1 MKLIVALAAAAV
13 ISTLTAITPATAQKD
28 PTCIEKCNRDNPGAT
43 QPGTK
48 RGVGGAIRACIQAC
62 PKAKGAK

>member
-28 PTCIEKCNRDNPGAT
+28 PTCIEKCNRDNPGSTSA
-43 QPGTK
+43 TK
-48 RGVGGAIRACIQAC
+48 RGVGGAVRACIQAC

>member
-28 PTCIEKCNRDNPGAT
+28 PTCIEKCNRDNPEAT
-43 QPGTK
+43 RPG
-48 RGVGGAIRACIQAC
+48 GSRATGSALRSCIQAC
-62 PKAKGAK
+62 PKAKK